1 MSRCSQEKY
10 KPQQAQSNEDELL
23 RATNTEGLKEKNVPG
38 KILRRDIGDVWK
50 ESEDNSMTETQRG
63 QISET
68 EKIVSS
74 AQRGQV
80 LWAGLELGVSEAV
93 TLGKKNLRDINQ

>member
-1 MSRCSQEKY
+1 MSRCSQENY
-10 KPQQAQSNEDELL
+10 KPQHAQSDEDELL

-38 KILRRDIGDVWK
+38 KILRKNTGDVWK
-50 ESEDNSMTETQRG
+50 ESEDNSVTETQKG

-74 AQRGQV
+74 AQSPSTVSRAGIRSKWSSHLGQ
-80 LWAGLELGVSEAV
+80 
-93 TLGKKNLRDINQ
+93 TNLRGINQ